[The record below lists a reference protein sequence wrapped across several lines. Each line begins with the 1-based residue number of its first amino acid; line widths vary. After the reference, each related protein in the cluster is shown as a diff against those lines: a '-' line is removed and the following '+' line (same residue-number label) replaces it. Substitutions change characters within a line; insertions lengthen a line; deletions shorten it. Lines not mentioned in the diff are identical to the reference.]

1 MVENASTRGFPSRRD
16 SPEGDMATEK
26 PAAVRTAVVVV
37 HGMGEKRPMETLED
51 FVKTALHP
59 RDGKWDYSPGPT
71 EITDYYEARR
81 FIGPQSEFFEYHWP
95 FLMTTGKYVGVA
107 PTALRLFLR
116 RPSNV
121 PDALLGVWR
130 LVWTAILAVL
140 LVIPVLFV
148 AGYALNSDVPAWII
162 GLTISAIVLIF
173 WFGLYRMLARL
184 LVNKKTAP
192 LVDSARYLDP
202 SPPAYTARRAIRA
215 GLVNLLDDLHDGEY
229 TRIVVVAHGVGTYIA
244 YDALM
249 VLWAKQR
256 WRITDFITV
265 GAPMTLADFLLAK
278 PSLSSGFKTSDGA
291 LRRDLFDELLRRGV
305 LVGCP
310 PEDDK
315 SESPFT
321 VTRWTNL
328 WFPVTRGSRRGDWF
342 GGELGPLFGA
352 GVRDIA
358 VTGNEPERLKPGSAH
373 TEYFSH
379 PDRVEEGDIAW
390 HLRRI
395 LAL

>member
-1 MVENASTRGFPSRRD
+1 MTAEEP
-16 SPEGDMATEK
+16 
-26 PAAVRTAVVVV
+26 AVRTAVVVV
-37 HGMGEKRPMETLED
+37 HGMGEKRPMETFD
-51 FVKTALHP
+51 SFVRTALRPH
-59 RDGKWDYSPGPT
+59 DGKWDHHPRPA
-71 EITDYYEARR
+71 EITDTYEARR
-81 FIGPQSEFFEYHWP
+81 YTAPQSEFFEYHWP
-95 FLMTTGKYVGVA
+95 FLMTAGKYAGVA

-121 PDALLGVWR
+121 SDALLGVWR

-162 GLTISAIVLIF
+162 GLTISAVVLIF
-173 WFGLYRMLARL
+173 WFGLYRMLARA

-192 LVDSARYLDP
+192 LVDSVRYFDP
-202 SPPAYTARRAIRA
+202 SPPSYAARRAIRA
-215 GLVNLLDDLHDGEY
+215 GLVDLLRDLLEDGY
-229 TRIVVVAHGVGTYIA
+229 TRIILVAHGVGAYIA

-249 VLWAKQR
+249 VLWAESSRKQGKP
-256 WRITDFITV
+256 WCITDFVTV
-265 GAPMTLADFLLAK
+265 GAPLALADLVLTR
-278 PSLSSGFKTSDGA
+278 PSLSSGLRASDRA
-291 LRRDLFDELLRRGV
+291 YRRELFDGLVRRGV
-305 LVGCP
+305 FVGCP
-310 PEDDK
+310 VKTPSVDAGVNDK
-315 SESPFT
+315 PESPFT

-352 GVRDIA
+352 GIRDVA
-358 VTGNEPERLKPGSAH
+358 VTGNEPERLKRGSAH

-379 PDRVEEGDIAW
+379 PDRDGEGDIAW
-390 HLRRI
+390 HLRST